1 MHFYYKGHNIMQ
13 KFIINKEEYL
23 KAKAAWNN
31 IPNRTATD
39 HIFYNALR
47 GHDLKRGFA
56 ETISERKLTNGK
68 GPWDSYNS
76 ALSSAAWSIRIEPKY
91 SHDTPERA
99 ARREAATKEHIDGLG
114 KKYGTEFTPELLTA
128 LREVFKGE
136 AA

>member
-1 MHFYYKGHNIMQ
+1 MN
-13 KFIINKEEYL
+13 FIINKDEYL
-23 KAKAAWNN
+23 KVKAAWNN

-76 ALSSAAWSIRIEPKY
+76 ALS
-91 SHDTPERA
+91 A
-99 ARREAATKEHIDGLG
+99 ARWTLRNLTVNISQSILQERIDALS
-114 KKYGTEFTPELLTA
+114 KKYGTEFTPELTTA
-128 LREVFKGE
+128 LKELFQ
-136 AA
+136 